1 MGNLIGV
8 LGIGF
13 LLGLKHA
20 LEPDHIIA
28 VSTIAGKQKSL
39 FHSSL
44 LGVFWGIGHTLT
56 LLGVFL
62 ILAITKGS
70 ISEKWGMAFE
80 MGVGVMLVYLG
91 IVSLRTLK
99 KKNIKRESKEG
110 KPLFLKSMFI
120 GQIHGLAG
128 SAAMTLLVVSA
139 VDSMKDAVLYIGI
152 FGTGTILGMLLFT
165 FVVSLPFVFAGKI
178 QRVERVLTGI
188 ASIISICYGIYYIYL
203 MGYQEGLFINT

>member
-1 MGNLIGV
+1 MENLLGV

-28 VSTIAGKQKSL
+28 VSTMAGKQKSL

-44 LGVFWGIGHTLT
+44 LGVFWGMGHTFT
-56 LLGVFL
+56 LLGVFFL
-62 ILAITKGS
+62 LAVTKGS
-70 ISEKWGMAFE
+70 IPEEWAAIFE

-91 IVSLRTLK
+91 IISFLPHGK
-99 KKNIKRESKEG
+99 KKLANESKG
-110 KPLFLKSMFI
+110 KKQFLIKSMVI

-128 SAAMTLLVVSA
+128 SAAMTLLVVSV
-139 VDSMKDAVLYIGI
+139 VDSIKDAAIYIAT
-152 FGTGTILGMLLFT
+152 FGLGTILGMLLFT
-165 FVVSLPFVFAGKI
+165 VVVSLPFFLSGRFQKVDRI
-178 QRVERVLTGI
+178 LTGT

-203 MGYQEGLFINT
+203 MGYREGLFT